1 MDAFLA
7 YLLGLLTVLLIL
19 IAFYYF
25 ARNSSSVGKVYDN
38 TLCKNVK
45 T

>member
-1 MDAFLA
+1 MQVYLA
-7 YLLGLLTVLLIL
+7 YLLGILTALIIL
-19 IAFYYF
+19 IPFYYF
-25 ARNSSSVGKVYDN
+25 AQQSSSVGKVYNN